1 MAVELTDDSSGV
13 KVWLK
18 GAVAPLKVLRT
29 LMAYGAKEL
38 GSNRSSRSN
47 RKTQNN
53 RNNLKTRSFFNF
65 QLSIFIFT
73 FFHSSVNS
81 LSEAI
86 TPFNSG

>member
-1 MAVELTDDSSGV
+1 MAVELTDDSSGG

-29 LMAYGAKEL
+29 LMAFGAKEL
-38 GSNRSSRSN
+38 GSNRSSR
-47 RKTQNN
+47 
-53 RNNLKTRSFFNF
+53 NNLITQSFFNF

-73 FFHSSVNS
+73 FFHSSVNY

-86 TPFNSG
+86 TPFNSD